1 MGFFVENSQ
10 YLNRQPEI
18 LSYVVW
24 IVKNISIK
32 ISEIPYLQES
42 DDPLTLMHLSVVIL
56 LIVGV
61 EEDKLN
67 CIEAVSAFCG

>member
-24 IVKNISIK
+24 IVKNIAIK

>member
-42 DDPLTLMHLSVVIL
+42 DDPLTLMHLSMVSL